1 MKDEHTTSKGNQTH
15 GLSERIWT
23 SAQTMQQV
31 HLLLSVAIACGDKAI
46 VQGELQPKPM
56 VMHCVTHI
64 IKVVWVRKTCP

>member
-15 GLSERIWT
+15 GLSERIGT

-31 HLLLSVAIACGDKAI
+31 HLLLAVAIACGDKAI

-56 VMHCVTHI
+56 V
-64 IKVVWVRKTCP
+64 

>member
-15 GLSERIWT
+15 GLSERIGT

-31 HLLLSVAIACGDKAI
+31 HILLSVAIACGDKAI

-56 VMHCVTHI
+56 V
-64 IKVVWVRKTCP
+64 